1 MNPSA
6 NINEIFAG
14 ISLKNLP
21 LEQILYTLVTFLLG
35 VLIIQILLKMLRRII
50 NRPAVEQRTQRYVV
64 SAVRVILWVILL
76 LILADQLGIPTTSLV
91 ALLSVLSLAISL
103 AIQNVLSNIA
113 GGLVILTTKPFQ
125 IGDYIDTPS
134 GRGVVKNISLHST
147 YLTTD
152 DGQQL
157 IVPNS
162 TISADK
168 ITNFTANGS
177 RRIVVTVSASYDA
190 PTATVRQACL
200 AAVAATPHIL
210 EDPAPEVLV
219 NAYGDNSIEYLVRV
233 WCLPDKYNEV
243 FFPLTEH
250 IREAFIAAKVEM
262 TYPHLNVHLKNQ

>member
-1 MNPSA
+1 MPST
-6 NINEIFAG
+6 NLNEIFSG

-21 LEQILYTLVTFLLG
+21 LEQILYTLLTFLLG
-35 VLIIQILLKMLRRII
+35 VLVIQILLKMLRRII

-76 LILADQLGIPTTSLV
+76 LIVADQLGIPTTSLV

-125 IGDYIDTPS
+125 IGDYIETPS

-147 YLTTD
+147 YLNTD

-162 TISADK
+162 TISAEK
-168 ITNFTANGS
+168 ITNFTTNGS

-200 AAVAATPHIL
+200 EAVAATPEIL
-210 EDPAPEVLV
+210 SDPAPEVLV
-219 NAYGDNSIEYLVRV
+219 SAYGDNSIEYLVRV
-233 WCLPDKYNEV
+233 WCKPDKYTDV

-250 IREAFIAAKVEM
+250 IREAFLAAGVEM
-262 TYPHLNVHLKNQ
+262 TYPHLNVHLMQQ

>member
-6 NINEIFAG
+6 SINEFFAG
-14 ISLKNLP
+14 LSLKKLP
-21 LEQILYTLVTFLLG
+21 LEQVLYTLGTFLLG
-35 VLIIQILLKMLRRII
+35 VVVIHILLKILRRIV
-50 NRPAVEQRTQRYVV
+50 NRPSVDQRAQRYVV
-64 SAVRVILWVILL
+64 SAVRILLWVVLL
-76 LILADQLGIPTTSLV
+76 LILADQLGIPITSLV
-91 ALLSVLSLAISL
+91 ALLSVLSLAVSL

-125 IGDYIDTPS
+125 TGDYIDTPS
-134 GRGVVKNISLHST
+134 GRGVVENISLHST
-147 YLTTD
+147 YLKTD
-152 DGQQL
+152 DGQRL

-177 RRIVVTVSASYDA
+177 RRIVVTVTASYDA

-210 EDPAPEVLV
+210 PEPAPEVLV

-233 WCLPDKYNEV
+233 WCKPDKYNEV

-250 IREAFIAAKVEM
+250 IREAFIAADVEM
-262 TYPHLNVHLKNQ
+262 TYPHLNVHLMDR